1 MFSNT
6 IEFLAPEI
14 VLDDKVAHP
23 LPIKKLT
30 PDWYKKLTADKD
42 TVKNCM
48 PFLDT
53 LTTGYALPLTAELV
67 VKFNHIETD
76 DTIVRCPHE
85 IDQRFAIEN
94 ELNVAINPSEAVHP
108 RWQLEGSPLLSK
120 NRNQTV
126 QKILWPWTIKTPP
139 GYSCLFVP
147 PMNNRD
153 DRFEIIPGIVD
164 TDSYP
169 LEINFPFV
177 LNGDKYQRLDTKIKK
192 GTIFAQCI
200 PFKRE
205 SWKMKI
211 GTIKKLHKV
220 KENWKYKFL
229 TKFQQ
234 KYKVQSWTK
243 KNFY

>member
-6 IEFLAPEI
+6 IEFIAPKV
-14 VLDDKVAHP
+14 VLEDKDAHP
-23 LPIKKLT
+23 LPIKKLI
-30 PDWYKKLTADKD
+30 PDWYKKLSADKD

-53 LTTGYALPLTAELV
+53 LTTGYALPLTSDLI

-85 IDQRFAIEN
+85 ASVRFAVEN
-94 ELNVAINPSEAVHP
+94 NLNVAVNPLETVHP
-108 RWQLEGSPLLSK
+108 RWQLEGSPLLNK
-120 NRNQTV
+120 NRNQTI
-126 QKILWPWTIKTPP
+126 QKIIWPWTIKTSP
-139 GYSCLFVP
+139 GYSCLFLP

-153 DRFEIIPGIVD
+153 DRFEILSGIVD
-164 TDSYP
+164 TDKYP

-205 SWKMKI
+205 SWKMKLNDL
-211 GTIKKLHKV
+211 KKINKTRLPFS
-220 KENWKYKFL
+220 YKFL

-234 KYKVQSWTK
+234 KYKMQSWQK